1 MWPYPIR
8 SSANELNHYYIRLI
22 IFIIFEPIKVINRL
36 MATYNWQL
44 KDWRQFKFSIKEV
57 EDELL
62 IFSEKVGRVSG
73 ILEGLPEETKQE
85 VIIETILAEAI
96 KTSEI
101 EGEYPSRKDVLSS
114 IKKNLGLLYDAENI
128 KDKSAAG
135 LGELMIDVRKTF
147 KDVLTEGKLLTWHRM
162 LLGEN
167 KRVAVGRW
175 RSHEEPMQVVS
186 GALGKEKVHYEAPP
200 SSKVPEEMKRF
211 IQWFNDTAPGGKQEI
226 KKAPVRSAIAHL
238 YFETIHPFEDGN
250 GRIGRA
256 IAEKALSQTIGRP
269 VLLSLS
275 RTIEASRKLYYDSL
289 EKAQQSNEITPWIG
303 YFIKTS
309 LNAQAEAEEQIEFT
323 LKKTKFFDR
332 FKDKLN
338 HRQLTVIRRMLEE
351 GTKGFEGGMNAR
363 KYIGITK
370 TSKATATR
378 DMQQLVA
385 LKAFVL
391 AGAAGGRS
399 TSYQVNL

>member
-1 MWPYPIR
+1 
-8 SSANELNHYYIRLI
+8 
-22 IFIIFEPIKVINRL
+22 
-36 MATYNWQL
+36 MAKYNWQL
-44 KDWRQFKFSIKEV
+44 KDWRQFKFTLDGV

-62 IFSEKVGRVSG
+62 VFTEKVGRVSG
-73 ILEGLPEETKQE
+73 ILEGLPEETKQD
-85 VIIETILAEAI
+85 VIVEIILAEAI

-114 IKKNLGLLYDAENI
+114 IRKNLGLVYNTENI

-147 KDVLTEGKLLTWHRM
+147 KEPLTEEKLFAWHKM

-167 KRVAVGRW
+167 QQIEIGKW
-175 RSHEEPMQVVS
+175 RTHKEPMQVIS
-186 GALGKEKVHYEAPP
+186 GASGKEKVHYEAPP
-200 SSKVPEEMKRF
+200 SAQVPQEMKLF
-211 IQWFNDTAPGGKQEI
+211 IEWFNDTAPSGKLEI

-269 VLLSLS
+269 VILSLS
-275 RTIEASRKLYYDSL
+275 RTIEAKKKLYYDSL
-289 EKAQQSNEITPWIG
+289 EKTQQSNEITAWVE
-303 YFIKTS
+303 YFVKTT
-309 LNAQAEAEEQIEFT
+309 LDAQTDAEKEIEFT

-338 HRQLTVIRRMLEE
+338 NRQLTVIRRMLEE
-351 GTKGFEGGMNAR
+351 GIKGFEGGMNAR

-370 TSKATATR
+370 ASKATATR
-378 DMQQLVA
+378 DMQQLIETG
-385 LKAFVL
+385 AFVL
-391 AGAAGGRS
+391 AGKAGGRS
-399 TSYQVNL
+399 TSYNINL

>member
-1 MWPYPIR
+1 M
-8 SSANELNHYYIRLI
+8 EL
-22 IFIIFEPIKVINRL
+22 
-36 MATYNWQL
+36 YNWQQEDWL
-44 KDWRQFKFSIKEV
+44 KFKFSLHGV
-57 EDELL
+57 EDDLL

-73 ILEGLPEETKQE
+73 ILEGLPEETQQE
-85 VIIETILAEAI
+85 VIIDIILAEAI

-114 IKKNLGLLYDAENI
+114 IRKNLGLHHSPGHI

-147 KDVLTEGKLLTWHRM
+147 KEPLTEEKLFEWHKM
-162 LLGEN
+162 LLSEI
-167 KRVAVGRW
+167 KRMEVGQW
-175 RSHEEPMQVVS
+175 RTHKEPMQVIS

-200 SSKVPEEMKRF
+200 SSKVPKEMKLF
-211 IQWFNDTAPGGKQEI
+211 IQWFNDTAQGGKNEI

-269 VLLSLS
+269 VMLSLS
-275 RTIEASRKLYYDSL
+275 RTIEAKKNIYYTSL
-289 EKAQQSNEITPWIG
+289 EKAQRSNEITPWIE
-303 YFIKTS
+303 YFVKTALDS
-309 LNAQAEAEEQIEFT
+309 QIEAETHIDFT

-332 FKDKLN
+332 FKNDFN
-338 HRQLTVIRRMLEE
+338 ERQLIVIKRMLEN
-351 GTKGFEGGMNAR
+351 GNRGFEGGMNAK

-378 DMQQLVA
+378 DMQQLLEVG
-385 LKAFVL
+385 AFVL
-391 AGAAGGRS
+391 AGKAGGRS
-399 TSYQVNL
+399 TSYNINLP

>member
-1 MWPYPIR
+1 MT
-8 SSANELNHYYIRLI
+8 
-22 IFIIFEPIKVINRL
+22 K
-36 MATYNWQL
+36 YNWQQN
-44 KDWRQFKFSIKEV
+44 DWRQFKFSLEAV

-62 IFSEKVGRVSG
+62 IFIEKVGRVSG
-73 ILEGLPEETKQE
+73 ILEGLPAETKQD
-85 VIIETILAEAI
+85 VIVEIILAEAI

-114 IKKNLGLLYDAENI
+114 IRKNLGLLYDTENT
-128 KDKSAAG
+128 KDKSAVG
-135 LGELMIDVRKTF
+135 LGELMIDVRNTF
-147 KDVLTEGKLLTWHRM
+147 KEVLTEEKLFAWHKM

-167 KRVAVGRW
+167 KRVAIGQW
-175 RSHEEPMQVVS
+175 RFHEEPMQVIS
-186 GALGKEKVHYEAPP
+186 GALRKEKVHYEAPP
-200 SSKVPEEMKRF
+200 SSRVPEEMKQF
-211 IQWFNDTAPGGKQEI
+211 IQWFNDTAPGGKLEI
-226 KKAPVRSAIAHL
+226 KKAPVRAAIAHL

-289 EKAQQSNEITPWIG
+289 EKAQQSNEITAWME

-309 LNAQAEAEEQIEFT
+309 LDAQTEAEEQIEFT

-332 FKDKLN
+332 FKGKLN
-338 HRQLTVIRRMLEE
+338 DRQLTVIRRMLEE
-351 GTKGFEGGMNAR
+351 GTKGFEGGMNAK
-363 KYIGITK
+363 KYIGTTK

-378 DMQQLVA
+378 DMQQL
-385 LKAFVL
+385 LESGAFIL
-391 AGAAGGRS
+391 AGKAGGRS

>member
-1 MWPYPIR
+1 
-8 SSANELNHYYIRLI
+8 
-22 IFIIFEPIKVINRL
+22 
-36 MATYNWQL
+36 MAKYNWQL
-44 KDWRQFKFSIKEV
+44 DDWPQFQFSLERV

-73 ILEGLPEETKQE
+73 ILEGLPEETQQD
-85 VIIETILAEAI
+85 VIVDIILAEAI

-114 IKKNLGLLYDAENI
+114 IRKNLGLHYNPEQI

-147 KDVLTEGKLLTWHRM
+147 KEPLTEEKLFSWHKM

-167 KRVAVGRW
+167 KRIEVGKW

-186 GALGKEKVHYEAPP
+186 GAIGKEKVHYEAPP
-200 SSKVPEEMKRF
+200 SSQVPKEMKQF
-211 IQWFNDTAPGGKQEI
+211 IEWFNDTAPGGKYEI

-269 VLLSLS
+269 VMLSLS
-275 RTIEASRKLYYDSL
+275 RTIEAKKNVYYDSL
-289 EKAQQSNEITPWIG
+289 EKAQRSNEITPWME

-309 LNAQAEAEEQIEFT
+309 LDAQTEAETQVDFT
-323 LKKTKFFDR
+323 LKKTRFFDR
-332 FKDKLN
+332 FKDQFN
-338 HRQLTVIRRMLEE
+338 ERQLTVIKRMLEE

-378 DMQQLVA
+378 DMQQLVEIG
-385 LKAFVL
+385 AFVL
-391 AGAAGGRS
+391 AGNAGGRS
-399 TSYQVNL
+399 TSYQVSL